1 MRKNYIVPQMET
13 EQVNHLAA
21 LCAGSGSANMIMRK
35 NYIVP
40 QMETE
45 QVNHLAA
52 LCAGSGSAN
61 MIGIGGSTS
70 GSSITEGD

>member
-21 LCAGSGSANMIMRK
+21 LCAGSGSAN
-35 NYIVP
+35 
-40 QMETE
+40 T
-45 QVNHLAA
+45 
-52 LCAGSGSAN
+52 
-61 MIGIGGSTS
+61 IGIGSGSTS